1 MTANVRDIDT
11 AEFAQAVVERSRE
24 VPVVVDFWAAWCGPC
39 KVLGPILERAAA
51 EADGEWELVKV
62 DVDQNQQL
70 AMQFGVQGIPTVLG
84 FRDGQAVA
92 RFTGALP
99 ETAVRQWLRQ
109 LVPSELDR
117 AAAEGVAALE
127 RGDDDHAE
135 AILRRVLEQDPA
147 HVEAATGLAALL
159 IDRGDGEEALAVLGR
174 LPTTDEVRRLQA
186 AARMLQAGGDV
197 TELRQRVAANPE
209 DWQARLELGRALAVA
224 GPQREALDHLL
235 EVVSARVGELSDQA
249 RVAMLDLFD
258 LLGDHPL
265 VGEYRKKLANA
276 LF

>member
-11 AEFAQAVVERSRE
+11 AEFAQAVVERSRQ

-39 KVLGPILERAAA
+39 KVLGPILERVAA

-70 AMQFGVQGIPTVLG
+70 AMQFGVQGIPTVVG
-84 FRDGQAVA
+84 FRDGQPVA

-99 ETAVRQWLRQ
+99 ETAVRQWLRE

-127 RGDDDHAE
+127 RGDDATAE
-135 AILRRVLEQDPA
+135 AVFRRVLQQDPA

-159 IDRGDGEEALAVLGR
+159 IDRGDGEEALAVLGK

-197 TELRQRVAANPE
+197 TELRQRVAENPE

-224 GPQREALDHLL
+224 GPQQEALDHLL
-235 EVVSARVGELSDQA
+235 EVVGARVGDLSDQA
-249 RVAMLDLFD
+249 RLAMLDLFD

-265 VGEYRKKLANA
+265 VAEYRKKLANA